1 LRDVA
6 FLGFDGATFLG
17 VPGALFWFAPLQRE
31 SMRSP
36 GRKAG
41 ASAVS
46 HQPTN
51 PLPSLNQATPRYQ
64 TFQNP

>member
-31 SMRSP
+31 GMRSP

-46 HQPTN
+46 QQPTN
-51 PLPSLNQATPRYQ
+51 PLLQLNEATERHQ